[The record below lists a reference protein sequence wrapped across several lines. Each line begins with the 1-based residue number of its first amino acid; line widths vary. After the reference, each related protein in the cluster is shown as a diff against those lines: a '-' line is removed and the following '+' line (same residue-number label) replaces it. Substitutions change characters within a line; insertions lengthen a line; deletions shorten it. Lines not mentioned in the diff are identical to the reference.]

1 MLKNI
6 HALLSIMPRVK
17 LSSYNHGK
25 KLVSNLRLTLC
36 LLKTLLIIVQFLKMN
51 QLCNILDFLILTS
64 TETLSS
70 LLKCISARIHTF
82 ATHCTLRTYQ
92 YPLQRFHC
100 FINLQ
105 HPHLSPSSH
114 QNIRKLDEN
123 AFRASQG
130 ILINCRTGLCLFCQL
145 LLSEIAVKGQ
155 PGTKHKPQAE

>member
-1 MLKNI
+1 M
-6 HALLSIMPRVK
+6 HFYLLCLVLNYPVIII
-17 LSSYNHGK
+17 GK

-82 ATHCTLRTYQ
+82 ATHCTPRTYQ

-130 ILINCRTGLCLFCQL
+130 ILINCRTGLFLFCY
-145 LLSEIAVKGQ
+145 IASVVRDSCERPAGY
-155 PGTKHKPQAE
+155 